1 MMSVVAMLDGTAR
14 ELGRVNLNKQQK
26 NFKHKVIHVNNV
38 KLNVKVARTPGEHFL
53 GLMNV
58 GSMPKN
64 SGMLFEYPTEQTLSF
79 WMKNTTIPL
88 SIAFIN
94 ELGIITQI
102 ELLEPLDQ
110 TTVKSEQLSK
120 WALEVNRGWFQENNI
135 EIGDKID
142 LHSKQVNIKII
153 KQ

>member
-1 MMSVVAMLDGTAR
+1 MMSVVEMLGGMAK
-14 ELGRVNLNKQQK
+14 EPIQMALNEKAKNYKQRI
-26 NFKHKVIHVNNV
+26 IHINNT

-58 GSMPKN
+58 GSMPRDA
-64 SGMLFEYPTEQTLSF
+64 GMLFEYPDKQTLSF
-79 WMKNTTIPL
+79 WMKNTHIPL

-102 ELLEPLDQ
+102 EYLEPLDQ
-110 TTVKSEQLSK
+110 DVVKSEQLSK
-120 WALEVNRGWFQENNI
+120 WALEVNRGWFENNNI

-142 LHSKQVNIKII
+142 FNSKQVNIKII

>member
-1 MMSVVAMLDGTAR
+1 MMSEAETLGGTAR
-14 ELGRVNLNKQQK
+14 EPNQVIADKKSK
-26 NFKHKVIHVNNV
+26 NHKHKVIHINNT

-58 GSMPKN
+58 SSLPKN
-64 SGMLFEYPTEQTLSF
+64 AGMLFEYPSEQTLSF

-102 ELLEPLDQ
+102 EFLEPLDQ
-110 TTVKSEQLSK
+110 TTIKSEQLSK
-120 WALEVNRGWFQENNI
+120 WALEVNRGWFANNNI

-142 LHSKQVNIKII
+142 FNSKQVNIRII
-153 KQ
+153 KE

>member
-1 MMSVVAMLDGTAR
+1 MA
-14 ELGRVNLNKQQK
+14 LNEKAKNYKQRI
-26 NFKHKVIHVNNV
+26 IHINNT

-58 GSMPKN
+58 GSMPRDA
-64 SGMLFEYPTEQTLSF
+64 GMLFEYPDKQTLSF
-79 WMKNTTIPL
+79 WMKNTHIPL

-102 ELLEPLDQ
+102 EYLEPLDQ
-110 TTVKSEQLSK
+110 DVVKSEQLSK
-120 WALEVNRGWFQENNI
+120 WALEVNRGWFENNNI

-142 LHSKQVNIKII
+142 FNSKQVNIKII